1 VGDKIKESMI
11 GRTHWVLGREEKNG
25 DTLHRRMILIK

>member
-1 VGDKIKESMI
+1 VGDKIKEGMI
-11 GRTHWVLGREEKNG
+11 GRIHCILGREEENG